1 MKDSTQKA
9 QTKKV
14 FEAFRE
20 KPRTMLEVAEL
31 TGILRGNICRYVDK
45 FEKHGKIV
53 KVKQGTC
60 PVSHHS
66 AGFYSTDPKYFPDE
80 TQPELF
86 PTPEPKSAGAYS
98 L

>member
-1 MKDSTQKA
+1 MQNS
-9 QTKKV
+9 TKKV
-14 FEAFRE
+14 QTRKTFEAFKE
-20 KPRTMLEVAEL
+20 KPKTMLQVATE
-31 TGILRGNICRYVDK
+31 TGILRGNICRYVAS

-80 TQPELF
+80 IELELF
-86 PTPEPKSAGAYS
+86 PPTTKSRVYQ